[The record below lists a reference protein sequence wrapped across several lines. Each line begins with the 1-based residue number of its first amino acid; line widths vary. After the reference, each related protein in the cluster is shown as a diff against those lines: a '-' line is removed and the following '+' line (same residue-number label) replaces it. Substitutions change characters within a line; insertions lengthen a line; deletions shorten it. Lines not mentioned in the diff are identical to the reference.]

1 MQPRPSLHRSKL
13 VDRVSQANRRRPF
26 YLVPAERDPWQERKA
41 SLWIMAACGVA
52 LMLGAF
58 FGWVLTW

>member
-1 MQPRPSLHRSKL
+1 

-41 SLWIMAACGVA
+41 SLWVMAACGVA